1 MGWNFFENAHEK
13 QARLLKRTRPGS
25 PQYMPLPRHAAKQ
38 HSSAMDITK
47 FVADYRE
54 AAFLV
59 GDYGTYRAQL
69 SRRLRIVRKKLGRAT
84 AKNAKYTA
92 KAPVTPEEVRSNVEY
107 ECSLCK
113 CIFSC

>member
-1 MGWNFFENAHEK
+1 MTRRAS
-13 QARLLKRTRPGS
+13 ARPREQRE
-25 PQYMPLPRHAAKQ
+25 PRHRPPGHHRTTA
-38 HSSAMDITK
+38 AMDITK
-47 FVADYRE
+47 FVAEHRE

-92 KAPVTPEEVRSNVEY
+92 RAPVTAEEVGTNVEY
-107 ECSLCK
+107 ECSVCRRGS
-113 CIFSC
+113 SC